1 MEDKQ
6 RKINLFAEILFKL
19 KLISAQVDVIEVSD
33 VTDYSI
39 AELKEITQ
47 KLIATSDII
56 LEKFYQEQ

>member
-47 KLIATSDII
+47 KLIETSDII
-56 LEKFYQEQ
+56 LEKLYQEQ

>member
-56 LEKFYQEQ
+56 LEKLYQEQ

>member
-6 RKINLFAEILFKL
+6 RKINLFTEILFKL

-47 KLIATSDII
+47 KLIETSDII
-56 LEKFYQEQ
+56 LEKLYQEQ